1 MSHNEEF
8 LKILSVLLSQQP
20 SAEPSLPESL
30 VPEAASPDAAPL
42 AKPAEEKKGRG
53 VRS

>member
-8 LKILSVLLSQQP
+8 LKILSVLLSPQP
-20 SAEPSLPESL
+20 SAEPSLPESP
-30 VPEAASPDAAPL
+30 VPDAAGPDAAPL
-42 AKPAEEKKGRG
+42 AKRSEENKGRG

>member
-8 LKILSVLLSQQP
+8 LKILRVLVSPQP
-20 SAEPSLPESL
+20 SAEPSLPEPS
-30 VPEAASPDAAPL
+30 VPDAAGPDAASL
-42 AKPAEEKKGRG
+42 AKDSEEKKGGR

>member
-8 LKILSVLLSQQP
+8 LKILGVLLSQQT
-20 SAEPSLPESL
+20 SAEPSPPESSA
-30 VPEAASPDAAPL
+30 PDAAGPDAAPL
-42 AKPAEEKKGRG
+42 AERSEEKKGRG

>member
-8 LKILSVLLSQQP
+8 LKILRVLLSQQP
-20 SAEPSLPESL
+20 SAEPSPPESS
-30 VPEAASPDAAPL
+30 VPDAAGPDAAPL
-42 AKPAEEKKGRG
+42 AKRSEEKKGRR

>member
-8 LKILSVLLSQQP
+8 LEILSVLLSQQP
-20 SAEPSLPESL
+20 SAELSLPESS
-30 VPEAASPDAAPL
+30 VPDAAGPDAAPL
-42 AKPAEEKKGRG
+42 AKRSEEKKGRG